1 MTGTRDDIQSKL
13 LEFLLNL
20 KYYSTRWERA
30 LLYSEMAGFMTAEM
44 GQNKSIRGQT
54 TEKIYKPDEK
64 MVNAARGLN
73 NVEWEDVSIPAMD
86 IYLQEF
92 FMYAYSFIT
101 KDRKSFLESTEGRTY
116 IRTQVE
122 AWHTKKIFDLLYGD
136 LPRDLDGWQK
146 KIKQNIKKIKVNEL
160 DD

>member
-1 MTGTRDDIQSKL
+1 MI
-13 LEFLLNL
+13 
-20 KYYSTRWERA
+20 
-30 LLYSEMAGFMTAEM
+30 
-44 GQNKSIRGQT
+44 
-54 TEKIYKPDEK
+54 
-64 MVNAARGLN
+64 NAARGLN

-101 KDRKSFLESTEGRTY
+101 KDRKGFLESTEGRTY

-122 AWHTKKIFDLLYGD
+122 TRHTKKIFDLLYGD
-136 LPRDLDGWQK
+136 LPKDLDGWQK